1 MCSRFLT
8 EVRYVPFLL
17 GMARTKSAPDQNE
30 IETAGLKMGKGQDI
44 LQDRKAV
51 LDAVPDE
58 PLPGAEKLVIEFLTP
73 QTVKSESAPCACEP
87 PSYVAVNLYAPKLIF
102 QWISWFSNHCTT

>member
-17 GMARTKSAPDQNE
+17 GMARSKSAPDQNE
-30 IETAGLKMGKGQDI
+30 IETARSEMGNGRFI

-58 PLPGAEKLVIEFLTP
+58 QLPG
-73 QTVKSESAPCACEP
+73 VK
-87 PSYVAVNLYAPKLIF
+87 
-102 QWISWFSNHCTT
+102 